1 MIKNGEKMTTNT
13 TAIYSRIQPNS
24 LLAEL
29 PLLATF
35 NMILI
40 ACSYLTINIPF
51 SPVPITGQ
59 TFGILLVAIALGRV
73 RGTAVVM
80 AYLLEGAMGLPVF
93 AGGSAG
99 IAKFV
104 GPTGGYLVGFAA
116 SAYLVGY
123 LADKGWDKNFG
134 KTTIAMVLGTA
145 LIFITGLAQLS
156 FFVPSETVLTIG
168 FMPFIPGTIIKIAVA
183 SVILPLVW
191 KFINNVK

>member
-1 MIKNGEKMTTNT
+1 MISNT
-13 TAIYSRIQPNS
+13 TALYSKIQPNS

-35 NMILI
+35 NMILV
-40 ACSYLTINIPF
+40 ACSYLSITLPF

-59 TFGILLVAIALGRV
+59 TFGILLVAMALGRV
-73 RGTAVVM
+73 RGMAVVM

-123 LADKGWDKNFG
+123 LADKGWDKSFV
-134 KTTIAMVLGTA
+134 KTTIAMILGTA

-156 FFVPSETVLTIG
+156 FFVPSETLFTMG
-168 FMPFIPGTIIKIAVA
+168 FTPFLPGAVIKIALA
-183 SVILPLVW
+183 SVILPSVW
-191 KFINNVK
+191 KLVKDLK

>member
-1 MIKNGEKMTTNT
+1 MTTNT
-13 TAIYSRIQPNS
+13 TAIYSKIQPNS

-40 ACSYLTINIPF
+40 ACSYLSITLPF
-51 SPVPITGQ
+51 SPIPITGQ
-59 TFGILLVAIALGRV
+59 TFGILLVAMALGRV
-73 RGTAVVM
+73 RGMAVVM

-93 AGGSAG
+93 AGGTAG

-123 LADKGWDKNFG
+123 LADKGWDKSFG
-134 KTTIAMVLGTA
+134 KTTLAMILGTA
-145 LIFITGLAQLS
+145 LIFITGLTQLS
-156 FFVPSETVLTIG
+156 LFVPSETLLAMG
-168 FMPFIPGTIIKIAVA
+168 FMPFVPGAIIKIAVA
-183 SVILPLVW
+183 SVILPSVW
-191 KFINNVK
+191 KFLNSVK

>member
-1 MIKNGEKMTTNT
+1 MQTNT
-13 TAIYSRIQPNS
+13 TALYSKIQPSS

-35 NMILI
+35 NMILV
-40 ACSYLTINIPF
+40 ACSYLSINLPF

-59 TFGILLVAIALGRV
+59 TFGILLVAMALGRV

-80 AYLLEGAMGLPVF
+80 AYLLEGAVGLPVF

-104 GPTGGYLVGFAA
+104 GPTGGYLVGFAG

-123 LADKGWDKNFG
+123 LADKGWDKSFG

-145 LIFITGLAQLS
+145 LIFVTGLAQLS
-156 FFVPSETVLTIG
+156 FFVPSESLLTMGLI
-168 FMPFIPGTIIKIAVA
+168 PFLPGAIIKIAVA
-183 SVILPLVW
+183 SIILPSVW
-191 KFINNVK
+191 KFVNSAK

>member
-1 MIKNGEKMTTNT
+1 MTTNT
-13 TAIYSRIQPNS
+13 TAIYSKIQPS
-24 LLAEL
+24 TFLTEL

-35 NMILI
+35 NLILI
-40 ACSYLTINIPF
+40 ACSYLSINVPF

-59 TFGILLVAIALGRV
+59 TFGILLVAMALGRV

-104 GPTGGYLVGFAA
+104 GPTGGYLVGFVG

-123 LADKGWDKNFG
+123 LADKGWDKSFS
-134 KTTIAMVLGTA
+134 KATLAMLFGTA
-145 LIFITGLAQLS
+145 FIFLTGLSQLS
-156 FFVPSETVLTIG
+156 FFVPTETLFTMGLI
-168 FMPFIPGTIIKIAVA
+168 PFLPGALIKIAVA
-183 SVILPLVW
+183 SIILPSVW
-191 KFINNVK
+191 KFVKDME